1 MESENKKSA
10 VSDVG
15 AWAMNVI
22 SSVGI
27 IMANKQ
33 LMSANGYAFSFA
45 TTLTGFH
52 FAVTALV
59 GLVSNATGLSVSKH
73 VPMWE
78 LFWFSIVANVSI
90 TGMNLSLM
98 LNSVGFYQISKLSMI
113 PVVCLMEWIIHSKQ
127 YSKEVKLSVLVV
139 VIGVGVC
146 TVTDVKVN
154 AKGFICA
161 SLAVLST
168 SLQQI
173 VRNDSET
180 IGSLQKK
187 YSIGSFELLSRTA
200 PIQALSLLIL
210 GPFIDYYLNGKFITN
225 YKISSGSILF
235 ISLSCSLAV
244 FCNVSQYLCIGR
256 FSATSFQVLGHM
268 KTICVLTLGWLLF
281 DSELTFKNIMGMVIA
296 VVGMVVYSWAVEA
309 EKISNSKTV
318 PHTKNSLTEEE
329 IRLLKEGVES
339 MPLKDL
345 ELSVSKGYLE
355 LILIAVYTYS
365 DYTCMYMYVLVT
377 NENVDNKAKYL
388 EDCKVGGGRVDVGN
402 EIRKLHVLG
411 GGITGLRSELQGKIA
426 SSCATSQALHGDIS
440 GKVQKVRQELYDI
453 QARLLETPLIFLLTS
468 RS

>member
-1 MESENKKSA
+1 MESEKKSSA
-10 VSDVG
+10 LSDVG

-33 LMSANGYAFSFA
+33 LMSSSGYAFSFA

-52 FAVTALV
+52 FAVTAMV
-59 GLVSNATGLSVSKH
+59 GLVSNATGLSSSKH

-78 LFWFSIVANVSI
+78 LLWFSIVANMSI

-113 PVVCLMEWIIHSKQ
+113 PVVCVMEWILHNKHFSR
-127 YSKEVKLSVLVV
+127 EVKMAVVVV

-161 SLAVLST
+161 FVAVFCT

-173 VRNDSET
+173 S

-200 PIQALSLLIL
+200 PIQAISLLIL
-210 GPFIDYYLNGKFITN
+210 GPFVDYFLSGKLITTYKVSHGAIFFI
-225 YKISSGSILF
+225 L
-235 ISLSCSLAV
+235 LSCALAV

-256 FSATSFQVLGHM
+256 YSAVSFQVLGHM

-281 DSELTFKNIMGMVIA
+281 DSELTFKNIMGMILA
-296 VVGMVVYSWAVEA
+296 IVGMVIYSWAVESG
-309 EKISNSKTV
+309 KRSNAKPIT
-318 PHTKNSLTEEE
+318 HMKNSLTEEE
-329 IRLLKEGVES
+329 IRLLKEGVENNT
-339 MPLKDL
+339 PVKDV
-345 ELSVSKGYLE
+345 ELGDSKG
-355 LILIAVYTYS
+355 
-365 DYTCMYMYVLVT
+365 
-377 NENVDNKAKYL
+377 
-388 EDCKVGGGRVDVGN
+388 
-402 EIRKLHVLG
+402 
-411 GGITGLRSELQGKIA
+411 
-426 SSCATSQALHGDIS
+426 
-440 GKVQKVRQELYDI
+440 
-453 QARLLETPLIFLLTS
+453 
-468 RS
+468 

>member
-1 MESENKKSA
+1 MESDKKSSS

-33 LMSANGYAFSFA
+33 LMSAGGYAFSFA

-59 GLVSNATGLSVSKH
+59 GLVSNATGYSASKY
-73 VPMWE
+73 VPLWE
-78 LFWFSIVANVSI
+78 LLWFSIVANMSI

-113 PVVCLMEWIIHSKQ
+113 PVVCVMEWILHNKH
-127 YSKEVKLSVLVV
+127 YTREVKISVVVV

-161 SLAVLST
+161 CVAVVST

-173 VRNDSET
+173 S

-187 YSIGSFELLSRTA
+187 YSIGSFELLSKTA
-200 PIQALSLLIL
+200 PIQSISLLVL

-225 YKISSGSILF
+225 YKLSSGAIFFIL
-235 ISLSCSLAV
+235 LSCSLAV

-256 FSATSFQVLGHM
+256 FSAVSFQVLGHM
-268 KTICVLTLGWLLF
+268 KTVCVLTLGWLLF
-281 DSELTFKNIMGMVIA
+281 DSELTFKNISGMIVA
-296 VVGMVVYSWAVEA
+296 VVGMIIYSWAVEI
-309 EKISNSKTV
+309 EKQANAKTMSNV
-318 PHTKNSLTEEE
+318 KNSLTEEE
-329 IRLLKEGVES
+329 IRLLKDGIEKTPVKDIELGES
-339 MPLKDL
+339 K
-345 ELSVSKGYLE
+345 E
-355 LILIAVYTYS
+355 
-365 DYTCMYMYVLVT
+365 
-377 NENVDNKAKYL
+377 
-388 EDCKVGGGRVDVGN
+388 
-402 EIRKLHVLG
+402 
-411 GGITGLRSELQGKIA
+411 
-426 SSCATSQALHGDIS
+426 
-440 GKVQKVRQELYDI
+440 
-453 QARLLETPLIFLLTS
+453 
-468 RS
+468 